1 MQNEW
6 VTNFYKQN
14 GYLEYDALIRLGLT
28 DYKNYLKRQLSSEE
42 TITLNSCIVSKRIID
57 QIDADIEECI
67 NSKTYL
73 DMQNNLPSVFNAKD
87 IDLIIEEVLTP
98 QKRKQILILES
109 YIISTAYIEALAEPC
124 STVVQEK
131 AKLLVESGRYQQYQ
145 MELASNQQKV
155 VPQDTPAYE
164 DVKADKREERRKKAV
179 GGKQGGGAQGRETKT
194 KSTKKQNRGKQQN
207 NLNDSDDDF
216 ISVNKKSN
224 PMLQI
229 ITLED
234 VKDVITPSLEDEGI
248 DELAEP
254 LAKHVLPSLNEK
266 GLEIAGALYASTVSN
281 QAANRRQTHA
291 NLQDNLNVLLGDIR
305 LFEKGAKLL
314 PTELQ
319 TLLNK
324 YLLKT
329 LCTDVTN
336 EIIGYLSAEYTL
348 GSVTDSITAEQRN
361 RLVNELPAE
370 HKTALQTLLKSLSTS
385 NSSIDEFMAAVEQSL
400 ATCSMILKKVDKKKD
415 RLIVLAHKH
424 SLLDQ
429 LEKCEDPALTLH
441 LATLILFEIATQNMI
456 HASGR
461 HVNSLLNFLKQYLT
475 EEQLHELATYH
486 GKFYLRNVFQL

>member
-1 MQNEW
+1 M
-6 VTNFYKQN
+6 TNFYKQN
-14 GYLEYDALIRLGLT
+14 GYLEFDALIRLGIT
-28 DYKNYLKRQLSSEE
+28 DYKNYLKRQLIGEE
-42 TITLNSCIVSKRIID
+42 ITVLNSCIVSKRIID

-73 DMQNNLPSVFNAKD
+73 DMQNNLPSVFNDKD
-87 IDLIIEEVLTP
+87 IDLIIEAVLTA

-109 YIISTAYIEALAEPC
+109 FIISTAFINALAQPC
-124 STVVQEK
+124 NEVVQEK

-145 MELASNQQKV
+145 MELASTQLKV
-155 VPQDTPAYE
+155 VVQDAPAYE

-194 KSTKKQNRGKQQN
+194 KSTKKQNRGKQLNQ
-207 NLNDSDDDF
+207 NDSDDDC
-216 ISVNKKSN
+216 ISTNKKST
-224 PMLQI
+224 PVLQI

-248 DELAEP
+248 DELAEA
-254 LAKHVLPSLNEK
+254 LAKHVLPCLNEK
-266 GLEIAGALYASTVSN
+266 GLETAGVLYASTVSN
-281 QAANRRQTHA
+281 QAASRRQTHA

-314 PTELQ
+314 PTEVQ

-348 GSVTDSITAEQRN
+348 GAVTESITAEQRN
-361 RLVNELPAE
+361 RLVNELPSE
-370 HKTALQTLLKSLSTS
+370 HKTVLQALLKSLSAS
-385 NSSIDEFMAAVEQSL
+385 NSSIEEFITAVEQSL

-424 SLLDQ
+424 SLLEQ
-429 LEKCEDPALTLH
+429 LEKCDDPALTLH

-461 HVNSLLNFLKQYLT
+461 HVNSLLNFLKQYMT
-475 EEQLHELATYH
+475 EEQLTELADYH
-486 GKFYLRNVFQL
+486 GKLYLCGFL